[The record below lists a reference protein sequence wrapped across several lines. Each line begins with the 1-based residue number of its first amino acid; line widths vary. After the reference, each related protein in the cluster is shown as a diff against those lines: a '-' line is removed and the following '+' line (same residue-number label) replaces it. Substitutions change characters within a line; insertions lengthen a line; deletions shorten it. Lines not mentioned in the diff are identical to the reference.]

1 MPDTLCPNCCGRNR
15 VLRVKRNGRCPDCG
29 ADLREL
35 LTKARRA
42 AGLLDDQADSI
53 EDLTRAYRL
62 LNCNR
67 SPLAAL
73 VAEEIRGRAEVLCR
87 IENERTEKR

>member
-1 MPDTLCPNCCGRNR
+1 M
-15 VLRVKRNGRCPDCG
+15 KRNGRCPDCG
-29 ADLREL
+29 ADLRDR
-35 LTKARRA
+35 LTEARRH

-62 LNCNR
+62 LNANR

-73 VAEEIRGRAEVLCR
+73 VAEELRGRAEVLCR
-87 IENERTEKR
+87 IENERTKP